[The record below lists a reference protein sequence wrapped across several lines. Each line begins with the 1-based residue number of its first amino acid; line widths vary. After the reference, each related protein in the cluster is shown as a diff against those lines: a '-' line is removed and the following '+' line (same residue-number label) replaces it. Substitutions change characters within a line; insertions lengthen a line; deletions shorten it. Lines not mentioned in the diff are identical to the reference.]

1 VLPVVQIASAK
12 AGAKQ
17 RESRRKDNRM
27 GSPRNA
33 ESESFTASLLARID
47 LTFRE
52 SESETRENPTCLE
65 FMETENHVKTIL
77 RNHSIV
83 KWFV

>member
-1 VLPVVQIASAK
+1 VLPVVQIASAN
-12 AGAKQ
+12 AGVKQ
-17 RESRRKDNRM
+17 RESRRKGNWM

-52 SESETRENPTCLE
+52 SESETREKPDLSR
-65 FMETENHVKTIL
+65 FMETKTT
-77 RNHSIV
+77 SDYTAESQYSQV
-83 KWFV
+83 FV